1 MTHAANAS
9 LDIRLA
15 FIALG
20 TTNGERQKSLNQ
32 EKLLLVVQNTLKL
45 N

>member
-20 TTNGERQKSLNQ
+20 TKEAEGENIFNI
-32 EKLLLVVQNTLKL
+32 EEMFLLV
-45 N
+45 

>member
-20 TTNGERQKSLNQ
+20 AKEAEGDRSFNL
-32 EKLLLVVQNTLKL
+32 EKMFLFV
-45 N
+45 

>member
-9 LDIRLA
+9 LDMRLA

-20 TTNGERQKSLNQ
+20 TKEAEGERREL
-32 EKLLLVVQNTLKL
+32 
-45 N
+45 

>member
-1 MTHAANAS
+1 MTHAANTS

-20 TTNGERQKSLNQ
+20 TKEAEGKRSFNHEVMFLF
-32 EKLLLVVQNTLKL
+32 VQYSIF
-45 N
+45 